1 MLYSTP
7 VCVVKTIVPVAVAHV
22 GWVVLA
28 TVGTVGAVAALITT
42 VDAAFVVHV
51 LSVVL
56 LTVKVYVFGDKP
68 AKVGDA

>member
-7 VCVVKTIVPVAVAHV
+7 ACVVKTIVPVRTEHV

-28 TVGTVGAVAALITT
+28 TVGTVGAVAALIVT
-42 VDAAFVVHV
+42 VDAALVVHV
-51 LSVVL
+51 LSVEL
-56 LTVKVYVFGDKP
+56 RTIKVYVFGDKL